1 MSQGE
6 FVGWST
12 RSLAT
17 KTVERAAPLKEFL

>member
-1 MSQGE
+1 MSQSG

-17 KTVERAAPLKEFL
+17 KTVERATPLKEWP